1 MNVLFICN
9 TPFQIITAVNI
20 ILSEFKHP
28 AFSVDLAVTDQFGGH
43 MKIAENLRK
52 TDFINNIFTAEVRK
66 GCREKFKNLFQILF
80 NRKRL
85 YKRFD
90 LLPSYRYDQLFI
102 YNLDLT
108 STVIFER
115 LKKENAALTVHRFEE
130 GYAGYYHSFRQ
141 NKTCLFYEGVQRF
154 RELPVLSA
162 CLSDYWFYR
171 PELLDKC
178 YADKKINRIPLLTR
192 QNEFLVNIYNG
203 IFGFEPARLTKYPE
217 KYIFFEESYH
227 INGHPIH
234 DYKLVEC
241 ISNIVGKDN
250 LVIRLHP
257 RCSENRFIKLGC
269 RTVRPEGIP
278 WEVVQLNADFTDKVF
293 LTVSSGSVLASKLF
307 FNDEVRTI
315 VLYKCLNDK
324 IKNIG
329 VFDHFLNMLID
340 KSESDDFYL
349 PLDIMELEDILLHDK
364 CESYS

>member
-1 MNVLFICN
+1 MNILFICN

-20 ILSEFKHP
+20 ILSEFNY
-28 AFSVDLAVTDQFGGH
+28 AAYSVDLAVTDQFGGH
-43 MKIAENLRK
+43 IKIAENLRK
-52 TDFINNIFTAEVRK
+52 TDFLNNVFTAEVRK
-66 GCREKFKNLFQILF
+66 SSHEKFKNVFQILL

-85 YKRFD
+85 YKRFNI
-90 LLPSYRYDQLFI
+90 LPSYRYDRLFI

-115 LKKENAALTVHRFEE
+115 LKKENAALTVHRYEE
-130 GYAGYYHSFRQ
+130 GYAGYYNSFRQ
-141 NKTCLFYEGVQRF
+141 NKTCLFYEGIQR
-154 RELPVLSA
+154 LKKQPILSE
-162 CLSDYWFYR
+162 CLSGYWFYR

-178 YADKKINRIPLLTR
+178 YSDKIIFRIPPLTR
-192 QNEFLVNIYNG
+192 HDELLVGIYNG

-234 DYKLVEC
+234 DFEIVKY
-241 ISNIVGKDN
+241 ISNIVGRDN

-257 RCSENRFIKLGC
+257 RCTENRFIKLGC

-293 LTVSSGSVLASKLF
+293 LTISSGSVLASKLF
-307 FNDEVRTI
+307 FNDNVRTI
-315 VLYKCLNDK
+315 VLYKCLQDK

-349 PLDIMELEDILLHDK
+349 PSDTMELEDILLHDK